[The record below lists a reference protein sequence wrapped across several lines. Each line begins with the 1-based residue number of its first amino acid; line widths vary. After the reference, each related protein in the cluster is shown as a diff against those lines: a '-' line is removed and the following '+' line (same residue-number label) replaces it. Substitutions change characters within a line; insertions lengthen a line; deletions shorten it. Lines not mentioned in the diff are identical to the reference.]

1 MRQKVI
7 FGNEAIVS
15 FEKLVKSINPK
26 SLLIVTGK
34 KSFKKSGANRLFQK
48 TINEHRSYIF
58 DEFSNDPSFEDV
70 LTGLKIMKK
79 IKPDLIVAIGGGS
92 AIDMAKHL
100 NIFSVNS
107 DIKEIII
114 NNKSLK
120 KSNIPL
126 IAIPT
131 TSGTGSESTSFAVIY
146 IKNKKYSVESEY
158 MLPNYALIIPEFGNR
173 MSKELRITT
182 ALDAYCQA
190 IESYWSVNSTRTSK
204 IYSAK
209 AIKIIRKYIIK
220 SLSSNKKARVEMFKA
235 ANYSGRAINIS
246 KTTAAHA
253 LSYVLSKKYNL
264 SHGYSVAIT
273 LGKFF
278 VINGLSDQSMI
289 QDKRGSQYIKN
300 NMQNLYKLMGLNSAM
315 SCERYWYDLLSK
327 LNLTANTKKI
337 GLKTN
342 ADIKFIIDNIDLH
355 RLKNNPVKL
364 SPDILSKIFHDL
376 KHAK

>member
-70 LTGLKIMKK
+70 LTGLRIMKK

-100 NIFSVNS
+100 NILSANS
-107 DIKEIII
+107 DIKKKII

-146 IKNKKYSVESEY
+146 LS
-158 MLPNYALIIPEFGNR
+158 LIHI
-173 MSKELRITT
+173 
-182 ALDAYCQA
+182 
-190 IESYWSVNSTRTSK
+190 
-204 IYSAK
+204 
-209 AIKIIRKYIIK
+209 
-220 SLSSNKKARVEMFKA
+220 
-235 ANYSGRAINIS
+235 
-246 KTTAAHA
+246 
-253 LSYVLSKKYNL
+253 
-264 SHGYSVAIT
+264 
-273 LGKFF
+273 
-278 VINGLSDQSMI
+278 
-289 QDKRGSQYIKN
+289 
-300 NMQNLYKLMGLNSAM
+300 
-315 SCERYWYDLLSK
+315 
-327 LNLTANTKKI
+327 
-337 GLKTN
+337 
-342 ADIKFIIDNIDLH
+342 
-355 RLKNNPVKL
+355 
-364 SPDILSKIFHDL
+364 
-376 KHAK
+376 